1 MCGPRY
7 WQQRLAAGSGG
18 SGGGPSGG
26 PLASLFRTRTLF
38 VQRKSGVLSY
48 MHDPSGVR
56 SLLSHSLDEV
66 SGDDTTI
73 LI

>member
-7 WQQRLAAGSGG
+7 WQQRLAVGSGV
-18 SGGGPSGG
+18 SCGG

-38 VQRKSGVLSY
+38 VQRKSGALSY

-56 SLLSHSLDEV
+56 SLLSHALDEV
-66 SGDDTTI
+66 SAHVTA
-73 LI
+73 